1 LSRRCDHARAVT
13 LTEGETKALLASS
26 LLVLLAALGRMTL
39 PSPAPNAQG
48 LGLTAAENADSAL
61 AVAEAMYAEQERRR
75 EPLAPGELIDPN
87 LADEVELDRLP
98 GVGPATARAIVRS
111 RAADGPFLVLGD
123 LERVPGLGS
132 TTVQRLEPH
141 VALPRSVDMG
151 GPGRESGRPRQPKP
165 DEKWR
170 RKLDVNRA
178 SAQELEALPGIGPVR
193 AEAIVSW
200 RTEHGAFRNLEQL
213 LEVRG
218 IGWAMLERLR
228 PYLVVGP

>member
-1 LSRRCDHARAVT
+1 LSRRCDHASTVT

-26 LLVLLAALGRMTL
+26 LLVLLAALGRVTL
-39 PSPAPNAQG
+39 TSPAPNAQV
-48 LGLTAAENADSAL
+48 GLTAPENADSAL
-61 AVAEAMYAEQERRR
+61 AVAEAMYAEEERRR

-87 LADEVELDRLP
+87 LANEVELDRLP
-98 GVGPATARAIVRS
+98 GIGPATARAIVRS

-123 LERVPGLGS
+123 LERVTGLGS

-141 VALPRSVDMG
+141 VALPGSVNPG
-151 GPGRESGRPRQPKP
+151 GSGREPGRPSQPNR

-178 SAQELEALPGIGPVR
+178 SAQELEALPGIGAVR
-193 AEAIVSW
+193 AEAIVNW
-200 RTEHGAFRNLEQL
+200 RRQHGPFRNLEQL

-218 IGWAMLERLR
+218 IGAATLERLR
-228 PYLVVGP
+228 PYLVAGP